1 MKLFPKPES
10 LIALAFRMF
19 LLVSVAGLAACST
32 MQATDTGFLKN
43 RSEMTTSKDGSTAY
57 YRSPT
62 PVDPHQVRSISVEWA
77 MPIDAGVLGTERAR
91 LISTLKAAISREA
104 EALPQSVGGHPVVIR
119 AVITRVESVNP
130 ALNVLTSV
138 LLTVPLDRGGAAV
151 EIQVLD
157 ADTLQPLASMAHAY
171 FVPITEFKARFSALA
186 PAELA
191 LRSGPANLN
200 NFLGGNSGHKVLAIL
215 VRQTGVSEG
224 QEISTTHT
232 SYPPTGV
239 QGPRGPCRI
248 A

>member
-1 MKLFPKPES
+1 MKFIPNSES
-10 LIALAFRMF
+10 IVARASQLLLLA
-19 LLVSVAGLAACST
+19 SVTGLAACST

-77 MPIDAGVLGTERAR
+77 TPTDGVVPETERAR
-91 LISTLKAAISREA
+91 LISTLEAAISRETK
-104 EALPQSVGGHPVVIR
+104 ALPKRAGGHPVVIR

-130 ALNVLTSV
+130 VLNVLTSV
-138 LLTVPLDRGGAAV
+138 FLTVPLDRGGAAV

-157 ADTLQPLASMAHAY
+157 ADTLQPIASMAHAY

-191 LRSGPANLN
+191 LNAAAS
-200 NFLGGNSGHKVLAIL
+200 VLAKL
-215 VRQTGVSEG
+215 LHEKS
-224 QEISTTHT
+224 
-232 SYPPTGV
+232 
-239 QGPRGPCRI
+239 
-248 A
+248 